1 MAVSK
6 SSLVN
11 GVLVA
16 VIAAGT
22 LAATSAAA
30 EILVVCNAY
39 SECWRVHD
47 RYNDYPA
54 DQHVTYHDAA
64 WWAAHKSDSKWHFE
78 ADPNDDHGWYD
89 KGGAWHLF
97 EPSP

>member
-1 MAVSK
+1 MFVSK

-30 EILVVCNAY
+30 KSYVVCNAY
-39 SECWRVHD
+39 NECWKVHE
-47 RYNDYPA
+47 RYKTYPA
-54 DQHVTYHDAA
+54 DLHIVFHNDTWWTSHQHDTT
-64 WWAAHKSDSKWHFE
+64 WKFE
-78 ADPNDDHGWYD
+78 ADPTDDHGWYD
-89 KGGAWHLF
+89 KDGTWRAF
-97 EPSP
+97 EPHP